1 MFFDTDR
8 SGQMEFQEFQNALIK
23 MGYNY
28 TPQIVSLMFTNLD
41 KNRVGYLDL
50 DAFIKAS
57 SVIQIVS
64 AKMQQYDPQ
73 RRGIITVD
81 VNQLMDIIFS
91 ISM

>member
-23 MGYNY
+23 MVYNY
-28 TPQIVSLMFTNLD
+28 APQIVSLMFTNLD

-50 DAFIKAS
+50 DAFIKAC